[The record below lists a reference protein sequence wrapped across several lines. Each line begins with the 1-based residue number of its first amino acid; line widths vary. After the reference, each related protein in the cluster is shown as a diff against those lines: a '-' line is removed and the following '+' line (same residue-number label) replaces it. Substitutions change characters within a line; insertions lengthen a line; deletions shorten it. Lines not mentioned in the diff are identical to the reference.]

1 MCKSDMIVM
10 IDSGDRASDSNSTS
24 DFKIQLDEPMLIQDD
39 HGIQLKS
46 VYLPNTL
53 KTVNAFNN
61 RLYCRLGV
69 LDRVVI
75 LSAGTYDQA
84 SGADLQADIQTAIS
98 LEFSPTPSLPNAAGT
113 WKWWNWST
121 SSYRDKAF
129 AATNNTN
136 EYTHANIT
144 ITFTQYDVNDGTCV
158 FTSQVAGASA
168 ITWSYNK
175 SSGYFESPDYAA
187 TSHHYKAPDNF
198 YWMGIYGPSAP
209 NPSQGN

>member
-69 LDRVVI
+69 
-75 LSAGTYDQA
+75 
-84 SGADLQADIQTAIS
+84 
-98 LEFSPTPSLPNAAGT
+98 
-113 WKWWNWST
+113 
-121 SSYRDKAF
+121 
-129 AATNNTN
+129 
-136 EYTHANIT
+136 
-144 ITFTQYDVNDGTCV
+144 V
-158 FTSQVAGASA
+158 FFKCG
-168 ITWSYNK
+168 
-175 SSGYFESPDYAA
+175 
-187 TSHHYKAPDNF
+187 HL
-198 YWMGIYGPSAP
+198 
-209 NPSQGN
+209 